1 MTSKLIP
8 CGHATRS
15 PRPGPLPR
23 RPVQCRFASAM
34 RGVSL
39 IEVLVALLILL
50 LGLLGLAGL
59 QTRVTQAEFEA
70 YQRAQALVLLHDMVD
85 RIQSNR
91 PAAPCYAITGTGGS
105 PWLGTDGAPATCSG
119 WGTTETR
126 ARAYTDM
133 LEWSQL
139 LEGISETSA
148 GGSVGAM
155 LGARG
160 CVSFVEATNTYTVA
174 VSWQGN
180 VQTAAPGVS
189 CANGQYGDEA
199 LRRTIA
205 TSFQFATLE

>member
-1 MTSKLIP
+1 
-8 CGHATRS
+8 
-15 PRPGPLPR
+15 
-23 RPVQCRFASAM
+23 M

-39 IEVLVALLILL
+39 IEVLVALLIML

-59 QTRVTQAEFEA
+59 QTRVTRAEFEA
-70 YQRAQALVLLHDMVD
+70 YQRAQALILLHDMVD

-91 PAAPCYAITGTGGS
+91 PAARCYAITGSGGT
-105 PWLGTDGAPATCSG
+105 PWLGTGSSAGVCSG

-126 ARAYTDM
+126 SRAFTDM
-133 LEWSQL
+133 LEWSQT
-139 LEGISETSA
+139 LEGIGEISA
-148 GGSVGAM
+148 GRNVGAM

-180 VQTAAPGVS
+180 VQTAAPAVG
-189 CANGQYGDEA
+189 CANGQYGNEA

-205 TSFQFATLE
+205 TSFQFAVLE